1 MYIDVLTLLKRVAKE
16 ANYEGSVYHGRV
28 SDANLFIENNIM
40 PQVHIYPFRMQKK
53 PNANGIDFV
62 PNVLLAFIFQDSP
75 SSSDED
81 REEII
86 NKADVMQTEFRRL
99 LENENVDFSNYEAE
113 PFFKQFSGVTS
124 GMFVRFQLTAKSK
137 SC

>member
-28 SDANLFIENNIM
+28 SDANLFIENNLM
-40 PQVHIYPFRMQKK
+40 PQIHIYPFRMQKK

-62 PNVLLAFIFQDSP
+62 PNVLLTFIFQDSP

-86 NKADVMQTEFRRL
+86 NKADIMQTKFRRL
-99 LENENVDFSNYEAE
+99 LENENVEFSNYEAE

>member
-28 SDANLFIENNIM
+28 SDANLFIENNLM
-40 PQVHIYPFRMQKK
+40 PQIHIYPFRMQKK

-62 PNVLLAFIFQDSP
+62 PNVLLTFIFQDSP